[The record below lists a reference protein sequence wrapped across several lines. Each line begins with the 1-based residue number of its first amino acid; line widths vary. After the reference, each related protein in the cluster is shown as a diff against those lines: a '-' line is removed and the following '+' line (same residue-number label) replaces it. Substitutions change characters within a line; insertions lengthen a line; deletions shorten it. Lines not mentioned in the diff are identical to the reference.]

1 MSDTKFK
8 KVGHLPD
15 KGSELASV
23 ARENEIRK
31 RLALGEPVQTEFT
44 RSEEIVNE
52 EELDVD
58 IMREVNTVV
67 KPVPAKAA
75 KPLNP
80 LEAISEMIRLQDQN
94 TLVEVQGQ
102 FVRISFR
109 AVNVCINDYGLAFI
123 IHKDH
128 MSYEPNINTELR
140 LKIGEDI
147 YDVIYAGGFFT
158 FRHIP
163 FNFLSFIK
171 IDKQHGS

>member
-1 MSDTKFK
+1 MSENKFK

-23 ARENEIRK
+23 AREQEIRK

-44 RSEEIVNE
+44 RSEEVVVTE
-52 EELDVD
+52 EPGVD
-58 IMREVNTVV
+58 IDMIREVSTVV
-67 KPVPAKAA
+67 KPVPARAE

-102 FVRISFR
+102 FGKISFR

-171 IDKQHGS
+171 IDK